1 MIKGNEELM
10 ESLKKEKR
18 ILPFQ
23 ILLVITQ
30 HKARV
35 SQTFFFLFNVH
46 SVAEHWVILE
56 KT

>member
-35 SQTFFFLFNVH
+35 SQTFFLFNVH